1 MAPPLWIKSHIP
13 FFLINYEA
21 APGNTVA
28 LLKAVR
34 PVNNRRSRG
43 EKLFDM
49 TNHLDLRF
57 TLSAML
63 FSVALHTCISLP
75 HTVRVNSNVKLLG
88 FKHTIASRSIVDPQG
103 SETFYM
109 LCGRMQFCFLSYY
122 CNYYSFIN
130 QCLVIWQCVLL
141 ADHLRTNSV
150 EKYLR
155 ARLQWQ
161 TYHLSRR

>member
-21 APGNTVA
+21 EPGNTVA

-109 LCGRMQFCFLSYY
+109 LYVRMQFWFLSYY

-155 ARLQWQ
+155 ARLQ
-161 TYHLSRR
+161 

>member
-1 MAPPLWIKSHIP
+1 MKRSLETLWHCWRLSGRWTTEEVEVKSCLTWQI
-13 FFLINYEA
+13 
-21 APGNTVA
+21 
-28 LLKAVR
+28 
-34 PVNNRRSRG
+34 
-43 EKLFDM
+43 
-49 TNHLDLRF
+49 
-57 TLSAML
+57 TLTWESP
-63 FSVALHTCISLP
+63 SVPCCFQWHKSTCISLP

-109 LCGRMQFCFLSYY
+109 LYGRMQFCFLRYY

-130 QCLVIWQCVLL
+130 QCLVIWQCVIL

-155 ARLQWQ
+155 AGLLWQ
-161 TYHLSRR
+161 THHLSRR